1 MDSKKRDPFFVIKD
15 SIESSLSGINGLYDK
30 WKTILTSGTTANNPE
45 FKYLNDQILQNI
57 DGVDEE
63 LADLEETLGI
73 VERKGLVERSEIESR
88 KRYIET
94 TRRAVSA
101 LKEDLTSL
109 ETKMRIQ
116 MDQRNAL
123 VNPTRQNSRYK
134 RLEDEVRR
142 DNQDYIDNEAQR
154 QDQLYARQ
162 DQDLGQLG
170 DTVVQL
176 GEVGRE
182 INSELRS
189 QLHTLEQFDH
199 EVNDTHGRLQGATKQ
214 VNDLIKRAK
223 DNGQMCIIIALIV
236 VLIVL
241 TIVVFSI

>member
-1 MDSKKRDPFFVIKD
+1 MTLLLTLLLYVTYYNTRYCTP
-15 SIESSLSGINGLYDK
+15 SL
-30 WKTILTSGTTANNPE
+30 TA
-45 FKYLNDQILQNI
+45 
-57 DGVDEE
+57 V
-63 LADLEETLGI
+63 TRI

-116 MDQRNAL
+116 MDQRNVSTCPLTHPPPSQPPPRIDTCQSQAL

-142 DNQDYIDNEAQR
+142 DNQDYIDNETQR

-223 DNGQMCIIIALIV
+223 GTCSIIGHAHHIW
-236 VLIVL
+236 
-241 TIVVFSI
+241 

>member
-1 MDSKKRDPFFVIKD
+1 
-15 SIESSLSGINGLYDK
+15 
-30 WKTILTSGTTANNPE
+30 
-45 FKYLNDQILQNI
+45 
-57 DGVDEE
+57 
-63 LADLEETLGI
+63 
-73 VERKGLVERSEIESR
+73 
-88 KRYIET
+88 
-94 TRRAVSA
+94 
-101 LKEDLTSL
+101 
-109 ETKMRIQ
+109 
-116 MDQRNAL
+116 
-123 VNPTRQNSRYK
+123 
-134 RLEDEVRR
+134 VRR

-223 DNGQMCIIIALIV
+223 GTCSIIGHAHHIW
-236 VLIVL
+236 
-241 TIVVFSI
+241 